1 MDNND
6 RELIKREWLEFAEQ
20 SVIGSKLDVSQKSG
34 FMSTNITK
42 DTIDRMLKSPF
53 ENYKQLQSCSRL
65 FMTKEGIYFR
75 LIKSLSTIL
84 TYDNIIYPLIDP
96 SQNKKFKKKIQ
107 ESYSMA
113 SL

>member
-6 RELIKREWLEFAEQ
+6 RELIKSEWLEFAEQ

-75 LIKSLSTIL
+75 LIKSLSTRFIINFIL
-84 TYDNIIYPLIDP
+84 QSIFFSFILFRISIIFSLP
-96 SQNKKFKKKIQ
+96 SKSK
-107 ESYSMA
+107 
-113 SL
+113 L